1 MGKETFNYT
10 YSASEQSEIKR
21 IREKYAH
28 AVKGS
33 EELDKLEQLRRLDK
47 SATRPGTVMALIVGI
62 IGALIFG
69 IGMCCVMVF
78 DKSMFI
84 PGIIIGIVGLVGIIC
99 AYPIYS
105 SITKRRREKLAD
117 EILRLTDELSK

>member
-1 MGKETFNYT
+1 MGNEKFNYT
-10 YSASEQSEIKR
+10 YSASEQNEIKR
-21 IREKYAH
+21 IREKYART
-28 AVKGS
+28 VKDS
-33 EELDKLEQLRRLDK
+33 EELDKLERLRRLDK
-47 SATRPGTVMALIVGI
+47 SVTKPGTVMALIVGI
-62 IGALIFG
+62 ISALIFG

-84 PGIIIGIVGLVGIIC
+84 PGIIIGLVGLVGIIC
-99 AYPIYS
+99 AYSIYR

>member
-1 MGKETFNYT
+1 MGNEKFNYT
-10 YSASEQSEIKR
+10 YSASEQNEIKR
-21 IREKYAH
+21 IREKYERSA
-28 AVKGS
+28 KGS
-33 EELDKLEQLRRLDK
+33 EELDKLERLRRLDK
-47 SATRPGTVMALIVGI
+47 SATKPGTVMALIVGI
-62 IGALIFG
+62 ISALIFG
-69 IGMCCVMVF
+69 TGMCCVMVF

-84 PGIIIGIVGLVGIIC
+84 PGIIIGVVGIAGIIC